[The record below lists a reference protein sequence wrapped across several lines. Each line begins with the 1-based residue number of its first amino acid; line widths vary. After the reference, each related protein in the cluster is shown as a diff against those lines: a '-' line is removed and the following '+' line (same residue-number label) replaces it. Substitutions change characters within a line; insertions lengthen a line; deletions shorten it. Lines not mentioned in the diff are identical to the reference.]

1 MSRELISPAA
11 VLARLAALVG
21 IATAALLLVS
31 ALPAT
36 PAEQAPL
43 AEFIGT
49 FHQCTAEYCMDLL
62 EFPDG
67 RRVAKFSHKNGTP
80 LGRGVFNVRTNN
92 GGQEEICGT
101 CSWTFSSKPGR
112 SYEFSIQ
119 HCYKGIAL
127 SPSTCGDWSH
137 FRYTAPKTPQ
147 VAEAPQVV
155 PLPDK
160 GKKGPGDYAVKEV
173 EALPDKGKGAGAYV
187 LKDNVGK
194 QGADLAVVG
203 LSGPSNL
210 QAGLS
215 GTYTVTVKNK
225 GDVSAPVELHI
236 IFAKALDQ
244 TGQIVA
250 GAGLACSIGH
260 DAGINA
266 GLNCTGGQLAAG
278 EAATVVVQG
287 RGQNAGGGTLLAT
300 LNPGHAVQESNY
312 DNNMKQLNVT
322 IN

>member
-1 MSRELISPAA
+1 
-11 VLARLAALVG
+11 
-21 IATAALLLVS
+21 
-31 ALPAT
+31 
-36 PAEQAPL
+36 
-43 AEFIGT
+43 
-49 FHQCTAEYCMDLL
+49 MDVQ
-62 EFPDG
+62 EFPDVQVPFG
-67 RRVAKFSHKNGTP
+67 APFNRAATFTEHGHPYKHTW
-80 LGRGVFNVRTNN
+80 NVRVGN
-92 GGQEEICGT
+92 GKQAEISGD
-101 CSWTFSSKPGR
+101 SAFSFYAKPGA
-112 SYEFSIQ
+112 SYTLSIQ
-119 HCYKGIAL
+119 GCVKQNLA
-127 SPSTCGDWSH
+127 PSQCGSWYVFH
-137 FRYTAPKTPQ
+137 YTATQAKAPP
-147 VAEAPQVV
+147 VVEEPQVV
-155 PLPDK
+155 PLPSK

-173 EALPDKGKGAGAYV
+173 EALPDKGKKGAGDYV
-187 LKDNVGK
+187 LNDKVGK
-194 QGADLAVVG
+194 QGADLALVG

-250 GAGLACSIGH
+250 GAGLACAIGH

-278 EAATVVVQG
+278 DAATVVVQG
-287 RGQNAGGGTLLAT
+287 RGQNPGSGTLLAT
-300 LNPGHAVQESNY
+300 LNPGHAVQESDY